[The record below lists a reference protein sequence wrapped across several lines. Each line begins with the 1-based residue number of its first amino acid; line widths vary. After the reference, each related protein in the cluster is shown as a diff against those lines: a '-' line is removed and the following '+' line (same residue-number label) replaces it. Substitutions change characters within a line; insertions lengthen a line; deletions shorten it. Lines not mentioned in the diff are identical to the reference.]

1 MGKAK
6 QKAEER
12 FWRKMNSIEAVRAER
27 FICNV
32 KLKDS
37 YEAYNVLDHD
47 EYQRF
52 IKLVLKNTDTVCFKV
67 DSWLDDL
74 DELRKSKW
82 GMLSENVIEMTDEN
96 GEKHEYSSS
105 IGVDDITVEVKALS
119 DSEAEQLSRLV
130 KTATTTYS
138 PDNDIYNIIEEE
150 AGAYYEDQK
159 SVEEVASII
168 QSRVSIYLSE
178 NS

>member
-12 FWRKMNSIEAVRAER
+12 FWGKMNSIEAVRTER

-37 YEAYNVLDHD
+37 YEAYNVLGHD

-52 IKLVLKNTDTVCFKV
+52 IKLILKNTDTVCFKA

-96 GEKHEYSSS
+96 GAPVSTGGYSR
-105 IGVDDITVEVKALS
+105 IFLK
-119 DSEAEQLSRLV
+119 
-130 KTATTTYS
+130 
-138 PDNDIYNIIEEE
+138 NDYVLYEFFMGLKNIFDFEEDE
-150 AGAYYEDQK
+150 TLGIK
-159 SVEEVASII
+159 
-168 QSRVSIYLSE
+168 L
-178 NS
+178 

>member
-37 YEAYNVLDHD
+37 YEAYNVLGHD

-52 IKLVLKNTDTVCFKV
+52 IKLILKNTDTVCFKV

-74 DELRKSKW
+74 DELRQSKW

-96 GEKHEYSSS
+96 GAPVSTGGYSRIFLKNDYELYEFFMGLKNIFDFEEDETLGIKLEDPFFIKDGEIICHTLTHEWDCA
-105 IGVDDITVEVKALS
+105 V
-119 DSEAEQLSRLV
+119 AEDLYKLLQ
-130 KTATTTYS
+130 
-138 PDNDIYNIIEEE
+138 
-150 AGAYYEDQK
+150 
-159 SVEEVASII
+159 
-168 QSRVSIYLSE
+168 
-178 NS
+178 